1 MKTKKGFTLRSVCG
15 ENVIVSEGKEN
26 IDFSNLI
33 CPNES
38 SAYLWKNVQGKD
50 FTAEDLA
57 TLLTEEYE
65 VDYETALHDSTN
77 LMQQW
82 MEAGIVEQ

>member
-1 MKTKKGFTLRSVCG
+1 MKTKKGFTLRNVCG

-38 SAYLWKNVQGKD
+38 SAYLWKSVQDKD

-57 TLLTEEYE
+57 TLLTAEYE
-65 VDYETALHDSTN
+65 VDYNTALRDSEN

-82 MEAGIVEQ
+82 MEAGIVE

>member
-1 MKTKKGFTLRSVCG
+1 MKAKKGFTLRKVCG

-38 SAYLWKNVQGKD
+38 SAYLWENVQGKD
-50 FTAEDLA
+50 FSAKDLA
-57 TLLTEEYE
+57 ELLMEEYE
-65 VDYETALHDSTN
+65 VDYDTALRDSTS

-82 MEAGIVEQ
+82 LEAGIVE

>member
-1 MKTKKGFTLRSVCG
+1 MKVKKGFTLRNVCG

-57 TLLTEEYE
+57 VLLTKEYE
-65 VDYETALHDSTN
+65 VDYKTALLDSEN

-82 MEAGIVEQ
+82 AEAGIAE

>member
-1 MKTKKGFTLRSVCG
+1 MKVKKGFTLRNVCG

-57 TLLTEEYE
+57 VLLTKEYE
-65 VDYETALHDSTN
+65 VDYETALLDSEN
-77 LMQQW
+77 LMLQW
-82 MEAGIVEQ
+82 AEAGIAE

>member
-1 MKTKKGFTLRSVCG
+1 MKAKKGFTLRKVCG

-38 SAYLWKNVQGKD
+38 SAYLWENVQGKD
-50 FTAEDLA
+50 FSAKDLA
-57 TLLTEEYE
+57 ELLIEEYE
-65 VDYETALHDSTN
+65 VDYDTALRDSTS

-82 MEAGIVEQ
+82 LEAGIVE

>member
-1 MKTKKGFTLRSVCG
+1 MKAKKGFTLRSVCG

-38 SAYLWKNVQGKD
+38 SAYLWKNIQGKD
-50 FTAEDLA
+50 FTAEDLT
-57 TLLTEEYE
+57 TLLTAEYE
-65 VDYETALHDSTN
+65 VDYDTALRDSVN

-82 MEAGIVEQ
+82 MEAGIVE